1 MQDSQKNMQKS
12 QTHIAVL
19 LFDRFSNH
27 CLANAIEPL
36 RAANDVS
43 GRSLYSWEFS
53 SLAGG
58 VVYSSSGL
66 PVYSSKLRDAQ
77 NGEMLF
83 VIPSYG
89 FEETSNP
96 EVRRSLQ
103 SARSK
108 YKTVVGMDMGAWA
121 LAAAGLLDGRR
132 ATIHWDEIDRF
143 AEQFPNVE
151 VEPKRFIFEDDL
163 ATCAGAAT
171 TLELVLEMI
180 GRAHGAM
187 LRLDVA
193 SLLMHGE
200 RSDFK
205 SRAFKPTGD
214 QLVDGAVAVMRR
226 NLEEP
231 LTIAD
236 VADAVGKSQRQLE
249 EMFHQRLSRS
259 PKGVYKSLRLNEAAR
274 LLKSSRFS
282 IAEIAIRS
290 GYADPSA
297 MTRAFREQFG
307 VSPSDMRKSVG

>member
-1 MQDSQKNMQKS
+1 MQKS
-12 QTHIAVL
+12 HSHITVL

-36 RAANDVS
+36 RAANDLS
-43 GRSLYSWEFS
+43 GRKLYSWEFS
-53 SLAGG
+53 SLSGQ
-58 VVYSSSGL
+58 VVNSSSGL
-66 PVYSSKLRDAQ
+66 PVYTTKLREARVGDT
-77 NGEMLF
+77 LF
-83 VIPSYG
+83 VLPSYG

-96 EVRRSLQ
+96 ETRRALQ
-103 SARSK
+103 AARGR
-108 YKTVVGMDMGAWA
+108 YKTLVGMDMGAWA
-121 LAAAGLLDGRR
+121 LAVAGVLDGRR
-132 ATIHWDEIDRF
+132 ATLHWDELDRF
-143 AEQFPNVE
+143 AEQFPEVE
-151 VEPKRFIFEDDL
+151 VEPARFILEDDL

-171 TLELVLEMI
+171 TLELILEMI

-200 RSDFK
+200 RGDFK
-205 SRAFKPTGD
+205 SRAFRPTGD

-231 LTIAD
+231 LTIAE
-236 VADAVGKSQRQLE
+236 VAQAVGQSQRQLE
-249 EMFHQRLSRS
+249 ELFEQRLSKS

-274 LLKSSRFS
+274 LAKSSRFS
-282 IAEIAIRS
+282 IAEIAIRC

-307 VSPSDMRKSVG
+307 ISPSDMRKGVG